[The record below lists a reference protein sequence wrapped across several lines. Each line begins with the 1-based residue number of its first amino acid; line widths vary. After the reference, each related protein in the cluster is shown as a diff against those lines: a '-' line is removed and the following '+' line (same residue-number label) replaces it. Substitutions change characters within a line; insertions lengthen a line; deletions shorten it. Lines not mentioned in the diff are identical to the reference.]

1 MQPIFCK
8 DSANERNANSFV
20 DYRVQPIFCKDSA
33 NERNTNLFV
42 DYRVQPIFCKDSAN
56 KANRQEI
63 EGEYLGNKG
72 SNDHNTNVYAV
83 FA

>member
-8 DSANERNANSFV
+8 DSANERNTNSFV

-33 NERNTNLFV
+33 NEHNANLFV

-63 EGEYLGNKG
+63 GGEYLGNRK

>member
-1 MQPIFCK
+1 M
-8 DSANERNANSFV
+8 
-20 DYRVQPIFCKDSA
+20 
-33 NERNTNLFV
+33 FV

-63 EGEYLGNKG
+63 KEEYLGNKD
-72 SNDHNTNVYAV
+72 SNDYNTNVYAV

>member
-1 MQPIFCK
+1 
-8 DSANERNANSFV
+8 
-20 DYRVQPIFCKDSA
+20 VQPIFCKDSA

-56 KANRQEI
+56 ERNANLFVDYRVQPIFCKDSANKANRQEI
-63 EGEYLGNKG
+63 GGEYLGNRK

>member
-1 MQPIFCK
+1 MKDSANERNANSFVDYRVQPIFCK

-33 NERNTNLFV
+33 N
-42 DYRVQPIFCKDSAN
+42 

-63 EGEYLGNKG
+63 GGEYLGNRK